1 MTEKHHRRLSVKK
14 LKKIVISLAA
24 AVLTVIALIYL
35 YFALTAVQ

>member
-1 MTEKHHRRLSVKK
+1 VKK
-14 LKKIVISLAA
+14 MKKIVISVAV